1 MTITEYALK
10 NKTVIYFILLLVLAG
25 GITSYYSMG
34 KLEDAVFTIKTA
46 LVVTVYPGASPHEVE
61 QEVTEVIERAV
72 MEMDNVKE
80 IFSTSSAGYSLVQV
94 DIEQALK
101 NKDMPQQWDI
111 LRKKVNDV
119 ITSLPQSTHAPM
131 VIDDFGDVY
140 GMFYSV
146 AADGFSREELHDY
159 AQYLKRELL
168 TVGQVGKITL
178 FGDRTE
184 CVDIKIDDAK
194 ISELGIN
201 PGLIIQSLNAR
212 TNIAPAGN
220 IELSGKYVRVTGNTA
235 SQNIDELKK
244 TIIRVGNEQFYLGD
258 IAKIEK
264 SFVDPPQNL
273 MVHNGAEAIGLAVST
288 KNGGNVLDLG
298 ENLSKKIEQLKAN
311 LPVGIELTQIYS
323 EAKEAETA
331 NKKFITN
338 LMESVGIVVLV
349 LLLFMGLRSGLLIG
363 SGLIFSIL
371 GTILVMNL
379 CDISMHRNSL
389 SAIIVAMGM
398 LVDNAIV
405 VTDGALVN
413 IQRGGNR
420 RKAITDISR
429 TTAMPLLGATLIA
442 ILAFLPVFIAKSN
455 SAEINRDLFLVL
467 AISLSLSW
475 FFAMTQTAITN
486 ERFLKVKKIKEDPYD
501 SKFYTFFRRFLDV
514 VIKQKGL
521 SVSVVIVTLFLAVM
535 LFGKVQKAFF
545 MPLDKS
551 YTLVDY
557 WLPEGTVIHKV
568 KKDLAIAEKDLA
580 ENLPE
585 IKNIT
590 TSLNK
595 TPPRYLLSAHNEN
608 YNTSFGQLMIETHSA
623 EEAVEIRPYL
633 QKYFAENFPDA
644 RVRVKGYISGPPI
657 KYKIE
662 ARFMGPDP
670 SVLRRLAGQAENIMH
685 NEPAV
690 GDITNNWRNQVLTW
704 APVYSPIKA
713 KRAGITR
720 SDLGNAIRRSTS
732 SGLIIGMYREND
744 EKLPLVLKVDNH
756 SLNNIESIENTGVW
770 SMQGQTSVPLKE
782 VVDSIT
788 VGWEDGLIQRYN
800 QQRAITVQ
808 CDPADPNTTGATLL
822 GLIRDSIES
831 IPLPAGYSFM
841 WAGEYKTSKEA
852 NASTQQFMPLA
863 MFLTILIIIMLFN
876 NVRQTMVVLL
886 IIPLSIIGVAVGLFI
901 TGSAFGFMAIIGF
914 MGLIGMVLKNAIVM
928 MDQIRINMDKK
939 GVDRYKALQDAAV
952 NRLRPVSLAALT
964 TMLGMLPLVTDSMFS
979 SMAVTIIFGLLF
991 ATLLTLVVLPLLYA
1005 VFFKIKVHK

>member
-1 MTITEYALK
+1 MTITEYAFK
-10 NKTVIYFILLLVLAG
+10 NKVVIYFILLLVLVG
-25 GITSYYSMG
+25 GIVSYFNMG

-61 QEVTEVIERAV
+61 QEVTEIIERAV
-72 MEMDNVKE
+72 MEMDNIKE
-80 IFSTSSAGYSLVQV
+80 INSTSSAGYSIVQV
-94 DIEQALK
+94 DIVHALS

-111 LRKKVNDV
+111 LRKKVKDA
-119 ITSLPQSTHAPM
+119 ISGLPRGAQAPM

-140 GMFYSV
+140 GMFY
-146 AADGFSREELHDY
+146 AITADGFSREELHDY
-159 AQYLKRELL
+159 AEYLKRELL
-168 TVGQVGKITL
+168 TVDQVGKITL
-178 FGDRTE
+178 FGDRME

-201 PGLIIQSLNAR
+201 PGLIKQSLNTQ
-212 TNIAPAGN
+212 TNIAQAGN
-220 IELSGKYVRVTGNTA
+220 IELSDKYVRVTGNIA
-235 SQNIDELKK
+235 SQSIDEIKK

-258 IAKIEK
+258 IAKVEK
-264 SFVDPPQNL
+264 SFWEPPQDL
-273 MVHNGAEAIGLAVST
+273 MYHNGAEAIGLAVST
-288 KNGGNVLDLG
+288 KKGGNVLELG
-298 ENLSKKIEQLKAN
+298 ENLSGKIEQLKAN
-311 LPVGIELTQIYS
+311 LPVGINLTQVYS
-323 EAKEAETA
+323 EANEARTA
-331 NKKFITN
+331 NKRFITN

-349 LLLFMGLRSGLLIG
+349 LMLFMGLRSGLLIG

-371 GTILVMNL
+371 GTILVMYL
-379 CDISMHRNSL
+379 WGISMHRTSL

-413 IQRGGNR
+413 IQRGVNR
-420 RKAITDISR
+420 RKAIIDISR

-455 SAEINRDLFLVL
+455 SAEINHDLFLVL
-467 AISLSLSW
+467 AISLLLSW

-486 ERFLKVKKIKEDPYD
+486 ERFLKVKTIKEDPFD
-501 SKFYTFFRRFLDV
+501 NKFYSFFKRFLAV
-514 VIKQKGL
+514 VIRHKWW
-521 SVSVVIVTLFLAVM
+521 SISAVVVMLFLAAL
-535 LFGKVQKAFF
+535 LFGKVNKAFF

-557 WLPEGTVIHKV
+557 WLPEGTTIHKV
-568 KKDLAIAEKDLA
+568 QKDLAIAEKDLFK
-580 ENLPE
+580 NLPE

-595 TPPRYLLSAHNEN
+595 TPPRYFLSAHNEN

-633 QKYFAENFPDA
+633 QKYFAKNFPGA
-644 RVRVKGYISGPPI
+644 RIRVKGYISGPPI
-657 KYKIE
+657 KYKVE

-670 SVLRRLAGQAENIMH
+670 AVLRRLAEQAEDIMH

-690 GDITNNWRNQVLTW
+690 GDITNNWRNKVLTW

-720 SDLGNAIRRSTS
+720 SDLGDAIRRSTS
-732 SGLIIGMYREND
+732 SGLIIGLYREND
-744 EKLPLVLKVDNH
+744 EKLPLVLKVDKQ

-770 SMQGQTSVPLKE
+770 SMQGKTSVPLKE
-782 VVDSIT
+782 VVDSIKI
-788 VGWEDGLIQRYN
+788 GWEDGLIQRYN

-808 CDPADPNTTGATLL
+808 CDPADPAMTGATLL
-822 GLIRDSIES
+822 SLVRGSIEA
-831 IPLPAGYSFM
+831 IPLPDGYSFM

-852 NASTQQFMPLA
+852 NASTRQFMPLA
-863 MFLTILIIIMLFN
+863 LFLTILIIIILFN
-876 NVRQTMVVLL
+876 NVRQTVVVLL
-886 IIPLSIIGVAVGLFI
+886 IIPLSIIGVAIGLFI
-901 TGSAFGFMAIIGF
+901 TNSAFGFMAIIGF

-928 MDQIRINMDKK
+928 MDQIRINMNKK
-939 GVDRYKALQDAAV
+939 DVEPYKALQDAAV
-952 NRLRPVSLAALT
+952 NRLRPVFLAALT

-991 ATLLTLVVLPLLYA
+991 ATVLTLIVVPLLYA
-1005 VFFKIKVHK
+1005 SFYKIKVQ